1 VHEFVVL
8 RIGAH
13 RNFLDFF
20 ISVQQGQ
27 QGFEGKIHK
36 KRLSRKDRAFGS
48 LMEINIRLLMHID
61 KE

>member
-36 KRLSRKDRAFGS
+36 KKGS
-48 LMEINIRLLMHID
+48 EGKIGPSVL
-61 KE
+61 